1 MDQGHSLL
9 KTLRETAEQA
19 VSFLDDPGASKLER
33 EVQTSRSQL
42 EEFILGLR
50 EEHATLERSI
60 VLYKDFQERYKSHI
74 QWLRETRALLCST
87 VEPKAELY
95 QRKAQLNKYK
105 VDDLFHGL

>member
-9 KTLRETAEQA
+9 KTLRERAEQA

-33 EVQTSRSQL
+33 EVQTGRSQL
-42 EEFILGLR
+42 EELILGLR

-60 VLYKDFQERYKSHI
+60 VLYKDFQERYKSQM
-74 QWLRETRALLCST
+74 QWLRETRALLCPT
-87 VEPKAELY
+87 VGPKAELY

-105 VDDLFHGL
+105 VDYLFHGL